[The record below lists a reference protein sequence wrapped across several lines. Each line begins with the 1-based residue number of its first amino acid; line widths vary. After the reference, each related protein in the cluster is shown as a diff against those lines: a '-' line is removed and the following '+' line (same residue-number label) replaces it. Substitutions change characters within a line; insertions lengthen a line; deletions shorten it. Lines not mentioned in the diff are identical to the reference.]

1 MLNFWPFQKKNKESA
16 SEIKLK
22 MFRRKLIEQ
31 SGFSDNTFNQLLEPF
46 MPLVEKHNLYDDLR
60 VVLSQVVRDES
71 LHRAGKKQAFF
82 IVFCL
87 YLATELVKKR
97 DPEYVIFDDNIYV
110 EIVTVS
116 VFYQLISRSAE
127 GYKWVNSS
135 RTLLK
140 DAWLCLKSGKG
151 RLADIMLIPHDES
164 VLDDSVVNNDKADDS
179 DDDEIDLDE
188 QFTSDTEV
196 EIGSLLASEG
206 EPLSDLEVLNRLGA
220 DESSGGFNDGLAIE
234 PDSVEASE
242 LSPEQGLIDITSLID
257 KK

>member
-1 MLNFWPFQKKNKESA
+1 MRNFWPFVKTKQESA
-16 SEIKLK
+16 EQAKAR

-31 SGFSDNTFNQLLEPF
+31 SGFSDNTFNQLLEPY
-46 MPLVEKHNLYDDLR
+46 MPLVDKYGLHDDLR
-60 VVLSQVVRDES
+60 TILSQVVSDES

-87 YLATELVKKR
+87 YLANVLVKKR
-97 DPEYVIFDDNIYV
+97 DPEYVIFDENIYV

-127 GYKWVNSS
+127 GYKWVNSA
-135 RTLLK
+135 RALLK
-140 DAWLCLKSGKG
+140 DAWLFLKSGKG

-164 VLDDSVVNNDKADDS
+164 VEDADAGGIELSDDS
-179 DDDEIDLDE
+179 DEDEIDLDE
-188 QFTSDTEV
+188 QFTSDTEF

-206 EPLSDLEVLNRLGA
+206 EPISDLEVLSRLGA
-220 DESSGGFNDGLAIE
+220 DDSSGLDNDDLVIQSDSEGGVEQSSE
-234 PDSVEASE
+234 P
-242 LSPEQGLIDITSLID
+242 GLIDITSLID